1 MSKILAIDFGLKR
14 TGLAITDSQ
23 QILASPL
30 ETVPSEKLM
39 DRILALVEEESITE
53 IVLGYPTS
61 LDGSPTHITPN
72 VILLQEAL
80 IKTLRQVKV
89 HLQNEQFS
97 SQRAQQAIYL
107 GGKKK
112 QLKSKELIDKVS
124 AAIILQDFLSLR
136 NP

>member
-1 MSKILAIDFGLKR
+1 VSKILAIDFGLKR

-39 DRILALVEEESITE
+39 DRILALVQEESITE

-72 VILLQEAL
+72 VLLLQEAL
-80 IKTLRQVKV
+80 IKTLGQVKV
-89 HLQNEQFS
+89 HLQNEQFT

>member
-1 MSKILAIDFGLKR
+1 MAKILAIDFGLKR

-23 QILASPL
+23 QILATPL
-30 ETVPSEKLM
+30 ETVASEKLM
-39 DRILALVEEESITE
+39 SRIIELVELESIQE
-53 IVLGYPTS
+53 IVLGYPTQ
-61 LDGSPTHITPN
+61 LDGQPTHITQN

-80 IKTLRQVKV
+80 HKTLKTVTI

-97 SQRAQQAIYL
+97 SKRAQQAVYF

-112 QLKSKELIDKVS
+112 QLKSKELIDRVS

>member
-39 DRILALVEEESITE
+39 DRIQILVQEESITE

-72 VILLQEAL
+72 VLLLQEAL
-80 IKTLRQVKV
+80 IKTLGQVKV

>member
-1 MSKILAIDFGLKR
+1 
-14 TGLAITDSQ
+14 
-23 QILASPL
+23 
-30 ETVPSEKLM
+30 M
-39 DRILALVEEESITE
+39 DRILALVQEESITE

-72 VILLQEAL
+72 VLLLQEAL
-80 IKTLRQVKV
+80 IKTLGQVKV

>member
-14 TGLAITDSQ
+14 TGLAITDSL

-30 ETVPSEKLM
+30 ETVPSDLLM
-39 DRILALVEEESITE
+39 NRISELVEKESIKE
-53 IVLGYPTS
+53 IVLGFPTA
-61 LDGSPTHITPN
+61 LDGTPTHITSN
-72 VILLQEAL
+72 VLLLKEAL
-80 IKTLRQVKV
+80 LKSFSQLTI

-97 SQRAQQAIYL
+97 SKRAQEAIYF

-112 QLKSKELIDKVS
+112 HLKSKELIDKVS

>member
-39 DRILALVEEESITE
+39 DRILALVQEESITE

-61 LDGSPTHITPN
+61 LDGSPTHITQN
-72 VILLQEAL
+72 VLLLQEAL
-80 IKTLRQVKV
+80 IKTLGQVKV

>member
-1 MSKILAIDFGLKR
+1 MS
-14 TGLAITDSQ
+14 
-23 QILASPL
+23 
-30 ETVPSEKLM
+30 
-39 DRILALVEEESITE
+39 RIVELVELESIQE
-53 IVLGYPTS
+53 IVLGYPTQ
-61 LDGSPTHITPN
+61 LDGQPTHITQN

-80 IKTLRQVKV
+80 HKTLKTVTI

-97 SQRAQQAIYL
+97 SKRAQQAVYL

-112 QLKSKELIDKVS
+112 QLKSKELIDRVS